1 MSGWRWTC
9 ALQVEPP
16 EGRLRPVPQP
26 HRRQVAVSHP
36 GQVLD
41 QEDVAIAH
49 QGIGQGIAL
58 YLQRIDILVIAD
70 PVAGQLKCGGVR

>member
-1 MSGWRWTC
+1 
-9 ALQVEPP
+9 
-16 EGRLRPVPQP
+16 
-26 HRRQVAVSHP
+26 
-36 GQVLD
+36 LD